1 MHVSWNDYGLQW
13 RMLSL
18 CKYVFPFNTKC
29 NFVPVKWSLN
39 SYVFLL
45 SLERFIKLYRLSGYV
60 GCFDNKWLFSSKQL
74 LGKCFKMVFFFVA
87 KGYTFWERAQTL
99 SIVWLFATLW
109 FLCPW
114 DYTLSRY
121 HIFSLSPWKEE
132 TTKQRNDKPCPTYI
146 IYSQP
151 ILSLKVRRQG
161 DYYLGNLYLERVALL
176 DQSANNLN

>member
-99 SIVWLFATLW
+99 SIVWLFATYGSSVHGITLW
-109 FLCPW
+109 VDTIYFHWAPEKKKLQNRGMINPAPLILF
-114 DYTLSRY
+114 TLSQ
-121 HIFSLSPWKEE
+121 FW
-132 TTKQRNDKPCPTYI
+132 
-146 IYSQP
+146 
-151 ILSLKVRRQG
+151 
-161 DYYLGNLYLERVALL
+161 A
-176 DQSANNLN
+176 